1 MWYFRFRRPVQTV
14 QLSLQLPARNGFA
27 METTRAVVSLEVQ
40 TWGP

>member
-27 METTRAVVSLEVQ
+27 METTEQLRLEVQ